1 MASSPVT
8 FSDSF
13 QVKLKIR
20 SFADS
25 VSLTSFRRSKN
36 CISFPIVLYH
46 HLQNCLRTLFSFI
59 HGRETAILRN
69 GNISHWA
76 QTHRNLSLGGM
87 SHAVLSIFSL
97 NRWGSWGPQ
106 QLHDLFQLL
115 VRELEPESGL
125 KSGMC
130 SFHSFQNPSALP
142 KSYILFALIEWLLN
156 SFLSQFSCVTATLDS

>member
-1 MASSPVT
+1 MISLAQMASSPVT

-106 QLHDLFQLL
+106 QLHDLFQLFGERIGTWIWAKIRYVFFSL
-115 VRELEPESGL
+115 FPESQCL
-125 KSGMC
+125 AKKLY
-130 SFHSFQNPSALP
+130 SFCFNRMVA
-142 KSYILFALIEWLLN
+142 
-156 SFLSQFSCVTATLDS
+156 